1 MALDGIFISFQ
12 AKELSDILTGIK
24 IEKVYQPSR
33 DEIVFSV
40 RKAGFNGKL
49 LISANP
55 SMPRIHFTESTPE
68 NPAVPPM
75 FCMLMR
81 KHISSGRISSVYNE
95 NFERLIVI
103 EIDTFDELG
112 CASKKY
118 LCIELISRQANIILL
133 DADKR
138 IIDAI
143 RRVDNI
149 EKRQVLSGLFYRLP
163 PSQDKKNIFETE
175 DIFKNYDATESL
187 DKFLLNNY
195 LGISPLVSR
204 ELSFRLTGAQDYT
217 LPLDNMKDYTAEL
230 KAILKNPQVNLIYK
244 DGELFDFSYI
254 AIEQY
259 QGAENI
265 ICESYSQCL
274 QNFYDDKDKAL
285 RKKSKSSEIT
295 KTISNMLSRAEK
307 KLKIQLKELE
317 DTKSRDKYKV
327 LADIIIANIYNLEKG
342 MKKATVINY
351 FDENLC
357 EVEITLDE
365 KLSPKQN
372 AEKNFKKYNKLKTAE
387 KVLTEQIEIS
397 KTNATYLESILFSI
411 EHAENSN
418 DLDAIKQ
425 EILKKPSKKPIK
437 SKPYEYKTSD
447 GYTILVGR
455 NNIENDMLTLK
466 LAYKSDIWF
475 HTQLIH
481 GAHVI
486 LRTEGAEEITDLA
499 YTQCA
504 KIAAY
509 HSRGKN
515 SAMVPV
521 DYTRVKNIKKPSG
534 AKPGMVIY
542 SVYNTAYVT
551 PDEKEVLSLRV
562 K

>member
-33 DEIVFSV
+33 DEIVLSV

-55 SMPRIHFTESTPE
+55 SMPRIHFTDSTPE

-81 KHISSGRISSVYNE
+81 KHIQSGRISSVYSE
-95 NFERLIVI
+95 NFERLIII

-163 PSQDKKNIFETE
+163 PAQDKKNIFEAE
-175 DIFKNYDATESL
+175 NILEKYEPVESL

-195 LGISPLVSR
+195 LGISPLIAR
-204 ELSFRLTGAQDYT
+204 ELSFKLTKSTEYTGAIESKQECSD
-217 LPLDNMKDYTAEL
+217 KI
-230 KAILKNPQVNLIYK
+230 KQILKSPQISLLYK
-244 DGELFDFSYI
+244 DNELFDFSYI
-254 AIEQY
+254 LVEQY
-259 QGAENI
+259 NNIENI
-265 ICESYSQCL
+265 ACDSYSDCL
-274 QNFYDDKDKAL
+274 KRFYDDKDKAL

-317 DTKSRDKYKV
+317 DTKSRDKYKI
-327 LADIIIANIYNLEKG
+327 LADIIIANIYSLEKG

-351 FDENLC
+351 FDENLSQL
-357 EVEITLDE
+357 EITLDE

-387 KVLTEQIEIS
+387 KILTEQIELS
-397 KTNATYLESILFSI
+397 KNNIKYFESILFSI
-411 EHAENSN
+411 ENAENSN

-425 EILKKPSKKPIK
+425 EIQKNPSKKPVK
-437 SKPYEYKTSD
+437 SKPYEYKTTD
-447 GYTILVGR
+447 GYTVLVGK
-455 NNIENDMLTLK
+455 NNIENDTLTLK

-475 HTQLIH
+475 HTQSIH

-486 LRTEGAEEITDLA
+486 LRTEGEEQVTDLA

-504 KIAAY
+504 MIAAY
-509 HSRGKN
+509 HSKGKN

-521 DYTRVKNIKKPSG
+521 DYTRIKNIKKPSG

-551 PDEKEVLSLRV
+551 PDEKEVLALRV

>member
-12 AKELSDILTGIK
+12 AKELSNILTGIK

-33 DEIVFSV
+33 DEIVLSV

-55 SMPRIHFTESTPE
+55 SMPRLHFIDATLE
-68 NPAVPPM
+68 NPVSPPM

-81 KHISSGRISSVYNE
+81 KHIGSGRISSVYSE
-95 NFERLIVI
+95 NFERLIII

-112 CASKKY
+112 FAAKKY
-118 LCIELISRQANIILL
+118 LCCEFISRQANIILL

-163 PSQDKKNIFETE
+163 QAQDKKNIFETI
-175 DIFKNYDATESL
+175 DIFKNYDGQVSL
-187 DKFLLNNY
+187 DKFILNNY
-195 LGISPLVSR
+195 LGISPLISR
-204 ELSFRLTGAQDYT
+204 ELSFRLTGAVDYIGH
-217 LPLDNMKDYTAEL
+217 LDNDRDYSTDLKD
-230 KAILKNPQVNLIYK
+230 ILKNPEIHLLYK
-244 DGELFDFSYI
+244 DNELFDFSYMKI
-254 AIEQY
+254 KQY
-259 QGAENI
+259 HNVENI
-265 ICESYSQCL
+265 NCDSYSDCIQK
-274 QNFYDDKDKAL
+274 FYDDKDKL
-285 RKKSKSSEIT
+285 IRKKTKSSEIT
-295 KTISNMLSRAEK
+295 KNISNMLSRAEK
-307 KLKIQLKELE
+307 KLIIQSKELK
-317 DTKSRDKYKV
+317 DTKSRDKYKI

-365 KLSPKQN
+365 TLSPKQN

-387 KVLTEQIEIS
+387 KILTDQIEIS
-397 KTNATYLESILFSI
+397 KNNIKYFESILFSI
-411 EHAENSN
+411 ENAENSN

-425 EILKKPSKKPIK
+425 EILKKPSKKPVK
-437 SKPYEYKTSD
+437 SKPYEYKTTD
-447 GYTILVGR
+447 GYTVLVGK

-486 LRTEGAEEITDLA
+486 LRTEGEEEITDLA
-499 YTQCA
+499 YTECA
-504 KIAAY
+504 MISAY

-515 SAMVPV
+515 SSLVPV
-521 DYTRVKNIKKPSG
+521 DYTRVKNIKKPNG
-534 AKPGMVIY
+534 ARPGMVIY
-542 SVYNTAYVT
+542 NIYNTAYVT
-551 PDEKEVLSLRV
+551 PDEKKVLSMRI